1 MNDDIKNAL
10 ALLKH
15 GLDDLENIK
24 NTVSEIEDIA
34 RNALVNF
41 KYSESLIESE
51 MSKREEIDEC
61 V

>member
-15 GLDDLENIK
+15 GLDDLEYIK